1 MSEKLTAFE
10 RALLQQ
16 FEALAAVSESALNN
30 SEDVSE
36 VARAWQQHEGD
47 FRSVGAE
54 TVRSRTE
61 AEDADRSLRR
71 ANQAHRGLEGA
82 IRELGKASERTADR
96 TQEMTRERGQRDWDR
111 AMKSI
116 PRHGAIALCLA
127 YL

>member
-36 VARAWQQHEGD
+36 KLRELGSNMKVTFDQLARRQSA
-47 FRSVGAE
+47 
-54 TVRSRTE
+54 RTE

-96 TQEMTRERGQRDWDR
+96 TQEMTRERG
-111 AMKSI
+111 S
-116 PRHGAIALCLA
+116 AIGIGP
-127 YL
+127 